1 MNPASLS
8 ISAASRRCL
17 ASLSLLAALLPVI
30 GCMGQSADD
39 TADVGTLGSGVT
51 GPGFG
56 VDYAWARPSPAS
68 LEADGYGFAARY
80 LSYDTTGKNL
90 SAGEADALIGAGLDV
105 VANWEWG
112 GQDSLQGYGR
122 GVQEAQ
128 AAESQAKADGQ
139 PAGRPI
145 YFSIDFDAQPSQQ
158 GTINAYFDGVAS
170 VIGRSRTGAYGG
182 YGVISRL
189 FDDGKI
195 TWAWQTYAWS
205 YGQWDS
211 RAHLRQIENGI
222 GPGGEMDKD
231 QSMVS
236 DFGQWGPG
244 STASPPP
251 PPPPPVGPPTGK
263 PAPTSGCGTIQPGQ
277 GMVNGETYSS
287 CDGRFTVAMQTD
299 GNLVLYRN
307 GVGAMWASNT
317 AGSDGYAAIMQ
328 GDGNFVL
335 YGHHSNALWN
345 SVTEGHAGASLA
357 VQEDG
362 NMVVYAPGPKAV
374 WASNTV
380 FPMPP
385 PAPSGCGTIQP
396 GQGLTAG
403 ETFSSC
409 GGEYTLAMQD
419 DGNLV
424 LYHNGKG
431 AIWATMTNGKGGFN
445 MWMQGDGNFVLY
457 DTKSKALWNS
467 TTEGHGGAF
476 LAVQGDGNLVV
487 YAPGNTPVWNSGTN
501 GK

>member
-1 MNPASLS
+1 MSQATLS
-8 ISAASRRCL
+8 NTARSRRGL

-30 GCMGQSADD
+30 GCGSQGPGDD
-39 TADVGTLGSGVT
+39 VSTLDDAVT
-51 GPGFG
+51 GPGYG

-68 LEADGYGFAARY
+68 LKAEGYGFVARY

-90 SAGEADALIGAGLDV
+90 SAGEADELMAAGLDV
-105 VANWEWG
+105 VSNWEWG
-112 GQDSLQGYGR
+112 AQDALQGYGL
-122 GVQEAQ
+122 GVQHAQ
-128 AAESQAKADGQ
+128 AAESQAKADGM

-158 GTINAYFDGVAS
+158 AAINAYFDGVAS
-170 VIGRSRTGAYGG
+170 VLGRNRTGAYGG
-182 YGVISRL
+182 YGAVSRL

-211 RAHLRQIENGI
+211 RAQLRQIQNGI

-231 QSMVS
+231 QSMVA

-244 STASPPP
+244 TTSA
-251 PPPPPVGPPTGK
+251 PPPPVGPPTGK
-263 PAPTSGCGTIQPGQ
+263 PAATSGCGTIHPGQ
-277 GMVNGETYSS
+277 GLINGETYSS
-287 CDGRFTVAMQTD
+287 CDGRFSLAMQTD

-307 GVGAMWASNT
+307 GAGAVWASNT
-317 AGSDGYAAIMQ
+317 HGSDGYAAIMQ

-335 YGHHSNALWN
+335 YGQHSNALWAAGTN
-345 SVTEGHAGASLA
+345 GHDGATVSV
-357 VQEDG
+357 QDDG
-362 NMVVYAPGPKAV
+362 NLVVYAPGAKPV
-374 WASNTV
+374 WASGTV
-380 FPMPP
+380 FPLPP
-385 PAPSGCGTIQP
+385 PAPSGCGEIHP

-403 ETFSSC
+403 DTYSSC
-409 GGEYTLAMQD
+409 GGQYTLAMQT

-431 AIWATMTNGKGGFN
+431 AIWATMTNGRSGYN

-457 DTKSKALWNS
+457 DTKSAPLWNS
-467 TTEGHGGAF
+467 TTEGHAGAF

-487 YAPGNTPVWNSGTN
+487 YTAANKPLWASGTN